1 MEHQYLAADLFL
13 NGCNCAQAVVVA
25 FSDITG
31 LDAELAK
38 KLSCGFGGGL
48 GRQREVCGAISGM
61 VMVLDLLYGYTDPGP
76 EDCRK
81 MENYALVQQ
90 LCGQFR
96 QEAGSIICREILDN
110 PPSDPAPSPRTAEY
124 YATRP
129 CTRLVMLAARIL
141 DDYIAAHPVLIIN
154 DRLFTCGEMHNA

>member
-1 MEHQYLAADLFL
+1 MEHQYLAADLFF

-25 FSDITG
+25 FSDVTG
-31 LDAELAK
+31 LDAAFAK

-48 GRQREVCGAISGM
+48 GRQREVCGAVSGM

-81 MENYALVQQ
+81 KENYALVQQ
-90 LCGQFR
+90 LCSQFR
-96 QEAGSIICREILDN
+96 QEAGSIICREILGN

-141 DDYIAAHPVLIIN
+141 DDYIAEHPYQ
-154 DRLFTCGEMHNA
+154 ESSM

>member
-13 NGCNCAQAVVVA
+13 NGCNCAQAVVTA
-25 FSDITG
+25 FSDVTG
-31 LDAELAK
+31 LDDGFVK

-48 GRQREVCGAISGM
+48 GRLREVCGAVSGM
-61 VMVLDLLYGYTDPGP
+61 VMVLDLLYGYTDPG
-76 EDCRK
+76 EGDCHK
-81 MENYALVQQ
+81 KAHYQLVQQ

-96 QEAGSIICREILDN
+96 QEAGSIICRDILDN

-129 CTRLVMLAARIL
+129 CTRMVMLASRIL
-141 DDYIAAHPVLIIN
+141 DDYIREHPIA
-154 DRLFTCGEMHNA
+154 G